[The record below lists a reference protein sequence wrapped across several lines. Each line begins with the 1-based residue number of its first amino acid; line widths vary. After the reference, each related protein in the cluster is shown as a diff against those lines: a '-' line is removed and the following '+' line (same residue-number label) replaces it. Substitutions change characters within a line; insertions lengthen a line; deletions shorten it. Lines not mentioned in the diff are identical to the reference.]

1 MSVAASW
8 RPAPSRGGFL
18 RPWASAA
25 FLATVA
31 ACGAPDLPPDVTVRH
46 SASTETAGGG
56 ARWHLFL
63 FDPRIPRSLDERI
76 ALARAQVAT
85 ERDCRW
91 VDRPRSQIEERTRQ
105 QGAAYADTLLAA
117 PLICNS

>member
-1 MSVAASW
+1 MIALAKP
-8 RPAPSRGGFL
+8 RPAPAGWL
-18 RPWASAA
+18 RPWAGAA
-25 FLATVA
+25 LLASLA
-31 ACGAPDLPPDVTVRH
+31 ACAGPSLPPDVSVRH
-46 SASTETAGGG
+46 TASTETAGNG

-63 FDPRIPRSLDERI
+63 FDPRVPRSLDERI
-76 ALARAQVAT
+76 NLAKAQVAT

-91 VDRPRSQIEERTRQ
+91 ADRPRSQIEEQTRQ

>member
-1 MSVAASW
+1 MIVSAQP
-8 RPAPSRGGFL
+8 RPAPAGWL
-18 RPWASAA
+18 RPWAGAA
-25 FLATVA
+25 LLASLA
-31 ACGAPDLPPDVTVRH
+31 ACAGPSLPPDVSVRH
-46 SASTETAGGG
+46 TASTETAGNG

-63 FDPRIPRSLDERI
+63 FDPRVPRSLDERI
-76 ALARAQVAT
+76 NLAKAQVAT

-91 VDRPRSQIEERTRQ
+91 ADRPRSQIEEQTRQ